1 MKIVIDIDPDTYEE
15 IKSLVAAGSYESVKQ
30 FLRAA
35 ADNQL
40 TIEASEGSRT
50 AAVGSSDGSPEI
62 AAASSTSQ
70 SYPWGYDPAPEAP
83 ARDPHPADR
92 HELLLFSQFYR
103 FLPLKF
109 ALSELA
115 DITADSGSPVK
126 LDEFRDHAS
135 EAVIP
140 VRDALA
146 NWEDAN
152 DISKQ
157 NRLSTGFPKR
167 DSSDPE
173 RTMRRYLNHY
183 VGHYSSGSESPSGF
197 GHQLGLVS
205 IQREPD
211 SPTTIALTP
220 AGAAFV
226 ELTNP
231 VLADGPAEERASLSE
246 SERNY
251 LVAHIRANLDLEYE
265 FMNFVYGVLENHE
278 GTYTG
283 ALDHFRTFLE
293 DCSQFTEA
301 PSENRVRSH
310 TAGTISRMVAL
321 GVLRRGTR
329 RGVYET
335 GTPLDSYRYPSQI
348 RDRVPNTATATDTI
362 NQ

>member
-1 MKIVIDIDPDTYEE
+1 MKIVVDMDPDTYEE
-15 IKSLVAAGSYESVKQ
+15 IKSLVTAGSYESVEQ

-40 TIEASEGSRT
+40 TIEASEGYRT
-50 AAVGSSDGSPEI
+50 DAVDSSDESPEG

-70 SYPWGYDPAPEAP
+70 SYLWGYDPAPEP
-83 ARDPHPADR
+83 PVRDPHPADR

-115 DITADSGSPVK
+115 DITGDSDSPVK
-126 LDEFRDHAS
+126 LDEFRDHVS

-146 NWEDAN
+146 SWEDAN

-183 VGHYSSGSESPSGF
+183 VGHYPTGSESPSGF

-211 SPTTIALTP
+211 SPPTIALTP

-226 ELTNP
+226 ALTNP
-231 VLADGPAEERASLSE
+231 VLADGPAEDRTSLSE
-246 SERNY
+246 NERHY
-251 LVAHIRANLDLEYE
+251 LVAHIRATLDLEYE
-265 FMNFVYGVLENHE
+265 FMNFVYRILENHE

-283 ALDHFRTFLE
+283 ALDHFRAFLE
-293 DCSQFTEA
+293 GCSQFTED

-321 GVLRRGTR
+321 GVLRRGSR

-335 GTPLDSYRYPSQI
+335 GTPLNSYRYPPQI

-362 NQ
+362 NK